1 MSFPIELVDK
11 VFEHLDGPSL
21 RECGLVCKYWLHSN
35 RSRVFASVVLS
46 DRFGVVSRLPHFFA
60 LAQNSLVPFP
70 NFIHS
75 LDLTNDPTPAL
86 IANIQLLQGLR
97 CLKICLSDKELALHL
112 DFLSAAFPCLQELE
126 IDGQYNTPQ
135 PILDAV
141 QAFQSITS
149 LRIVG
154 TLGDDFF
161 DKPGPAGSPTCQFPP
176 KLHTLFIAPHDR
188 TGTADGFFRLV
199 LASEPIPVFSTLYA
213 HDTWAT
219 TNSPLGRYLIRV
231 GERLRRLC
239 IEIGRSAVAT
249 CELTPI

>member
-1 MSFPIELVDK
+1 MAE
-11 VFEHLDGPSL
+11 
-21 RECGLVCKYWLHSN
+21 
-35 RSRVFASVVLS
+35 
-46 DRFGVVSRLPHFFA
+46 
-60 LAQNSLVPFP
+60 NSLVPLP

-75 LDLTNDPTPAL
+75 LTLANDPTPAL
-86 IANIQLLQGLR
+86 IANVQSLQGLKR
-97 CLKICLSDKELALHL
+97 LKICLRDKELALHL

-141 QAFQSITS
+141 QAFPSITS

-161 DKPGPAGSPTCQFPP
+161 DKPGPAGPPTCQFPP
-176 KLHTLFIAPHDR
+176 KLRTLFIAPDDG
-188 TGTADGFFRLV
+188 TGTADGFFQLV
-199 LASEPIPVFSTLYA
+199 LASEPIPVLSTLSA

-231 GERLRRLC
+231 GKRLRQLC
-239 IEIGRSAVAT
+239 IEIGRSAVAA
-249 CELTPI
+249 CEFTPT

>member
-60 LAQNSLVPFP
+60 LAQNSLVPLP

-249 CELTPI
+249 CELTPT